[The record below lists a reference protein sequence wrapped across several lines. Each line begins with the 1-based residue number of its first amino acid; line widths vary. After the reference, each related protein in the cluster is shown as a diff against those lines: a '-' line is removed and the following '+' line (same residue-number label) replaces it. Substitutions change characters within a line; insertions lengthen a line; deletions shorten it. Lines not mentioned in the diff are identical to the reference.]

1 LSVALSQK
9 ELAVLLLR
17 CGGCLQVN
25 QEVPMVSTVWTEQKY
40 RLPELLSDIRLLD
53 LLELSGTTVRASQL
67 LNLSQ
72 PTVSR
77 RYRALADDFGL
88 RRDPRSI
95 KRCRY
100 GSTNAMRLLRL
111 GCRAHR
117 LGAGVA
123 RIGTDLLH
131 WHLLEGCDWLL
142 PVPVQFRPACEW
154 AELVRQGVLDGAVV
168 SGLELNA
175 NPEVDVTGLRL
186 LELGRITLAL
196 GVNNESPPRRPSQ
209 PSAVLVPHR
218 GLAPGL
224 HRALF
229 NRGLK
234 LRSVGSSCVTPQH
247 WLRRLADGAT
257 AIPLDPACCAPDSW
271 AEGLVSIPMASEPQ
285 CPVWLVLPKGDGLP
299 GVLTQTLEALQRH
312 SSFSAQGAG

>member
-1 LSVALSQK
+1 
-9 ELAVLLLR
+9 
-17 CGGCLQVN
+17 
-25 QEVPMVSTVWTEQKY
+25 MVSTVSAVQRY

-53 LLELSGTTVRASQL
+53 LLELSGTTVRASRL

-77 RYRALADDFGL
+77 RYRSLADDFGL

-123 RIGTDLLH
+123 RIGTDLMH

-142 PVPVQFRPACEW
+142 PVPVQFRSACDW

-168 SGLELNA
+168 SGLELNG
-175 NPEVDVTGLRL
+175 NSEVDVSGLQL
-186 LELGRITLAL
+186 MELGTMRLAL
-196 GVNNESPPRRPSQ
+196 GVHSRSPLRRPSQ
-209 PSAVLVPHR
+209 ISAVLVPHR

-224 HRALF
+224 HRALL

-234 LRSVGSSCVTPQH
+234 LRSVGSSCITPEH
-247 WLRRLADGAT
+247 WLQRLASGPT
-257 AIPLDPACCAPDSW
+257 AIPIDPGRSGLNGW
-271 AEGLVSIPMASEPQ
+271 AAGLIPIPMGTELRSAL
-285 CPVWLVLPKGDGLP
+285 WLLLPKGDGLP
-299 GVLTQTLEALQRH
+299 EVLTRTAEHLQN
-312 SSFSAQGAG
+312 QPAGPLQKNR

>member
-1 LSVALSQK
+1 
-9 ELAVLLLR
+9 
-17 CGGCLQVN
+17 
-25 QEVPMVSTVWTEQKY
+25 MVSTFSAGQQY
-40 RLPELLSDIRLLD
+40 RLPELLSDIHLLD

-100 GSTNAMRLLRL
+100 GATNAMRLLRL

-131 WHLLEGCDWLL
+131 WHLMAGCDWLL
-142 PVPVQFRPACEW
+142 PVPVQFRSACEW

-175 NPEVDVTGLRL
+175 NPEVDLTGLRL
-186 LELGRITLAL
+186 LELGTIALAL
-196 GVNNESPPRRPSQ
+196 GVHNESPPRRPSQ
-209 PSAVLVPHR
+209 LSAVLVPHR

-224 HRALF
+224 HRALL

-234 LRSVGSSCVTPQH
+234 LRSVGNSCITTEQ
-247 WLRRLADGAT
+247 WLQRLASGGA
-257 AIPLDPACCAPDSW
+257 ALPLDPACCSPGSW
-271 AEGLVSIPMASEPQ
+271 AEALVSMPLASELHS
-285 CPVWLVLPKGDGLP
+285 PVWLVLPKGDGLP
-299 GVLTQTLEALQRH
+299 GVLAQTLEELQRH
-312 SSFSAQGAG
+312 PALRGQGAT

>member
-1 LSVALSQK
+1 
-9 ELAVLLLR
+9 
-17 CGGCLQVN
+17 
-25 QEVPMVSTVWTEQKY
+25 MVSTVSVGQQY
-40 RLPELLSDIRLLD
+40 RLPELLSDICLLD

-131 WHLLEGCDWLL
+131 WHLLADCHWLL

-224 HRALF
+224 HRALL

-234 LRSVGSSCVTPQH
+234 LRSVGNSCITPQH
-247 WLRRLADGAT
+247 WLQRLADGAT
-257 AIPLDPACCAPDSW
+257 AIPLDPACCAPGSW
-271 AEGLVSIPMASEPQ
+271 AEGLMTISLASELHS
-285 CPVWLVLPKGDGLP
+285 PVWLVLPKGDGLP
-299 GVLTQTLEALQRH
+299 TVLSRTLEHMEYAARELSRESQQIFDRR
-312 SSFSAQGAG
+312 

>member
-1 LSVALSQK
+1 
-9 ELAVLLLR
+9 
-17 CGGCLQVN
+17 
-25 QEVPMVSTVWTEQKY
+25 MVSTFSAEQKY

-131 WHLLEGCDWLL
+131 WHLLAGCDWLL
-142 PVPVQFRPACEW
+142 PVPVQFRSACEW

-175 NPEVDVTGLRL
+175 NPAIDVTGLRM
-186 LELGRITLAL
+186 LELGSIALAL
-196 GVNNESPPRRPSQ
+196 GVQGQTTPRRPSQ

-224 HRALF
+224 HRALL
-229 NRGLK
+229 NQGLK
-234 LRSVGSSCVTPQH
+234 LRTVGNSCITTDQ
-247 WLRRLADGAT
+247 WLQRLTTGTT
-257 AIPLDPACCAPDSW
+257 AMPLDRACSAPGSW
-271 AEGLVSIPMASEPQ
+271 AEGLLPISLSSELHS
-285 CPVWLVLPKGDGLP
+285 PVWLVLPKGDGLP
-299 GVLTQTLEALQRH
+299 RVLAQTLEALQGH
-312 SSFSAQGAG
+312 LAFQDPEST

>member
-1 LSVALSQK
+1 
-9 ELAVLLLR
+9 
-17 CGGCLQVN
+17 
-25 QEVPMVSTVWTEQKY
+25 MVSTVSTEQKY

-100 GSTNAMRLLRL
+100 GATHAMRLLRL

-131 WHLLEGCDWLL
+131 CHLLAGCDWLL
-142 PVPVQFRPACEW
+142 PVPLQFRPVSEW

-175 NPEVDVTGLRL
+175 NPEVDFSGLRL
-186 LELGRITLAL
+186 MELGAMRLAL
-196 GVNNESPPRRPSQ
+196 GIHRRSPLRRASQ
-209 PSAVLVPHR
+209 ISAVLVPHR

-224 HRALF
+224 HRALL
-229 NRGLK
+229 NRSLK
-234 LRSVGSSCVTPQH
+234 LRSVGTSCITPNQ
-247 WLRRLADGAT
+247 WLQRLATGNT
-257 AIPLDPACCAPDSW
+257 AMPLDRACCAPGSW
-271 AEGLVSIPMASEPQ
+271 AEGLMPIVQSSDLNS
-285 CPVWLVLPKGDGLP
+285 PVWLVLPKGDGLP
-299 GVLTQTLEALQRH
+299 GVLEQTLEELQRH
-312 SSFSAQGAG
+312 PALQSQGLSE

>member
-1 LSVALSQK
+1 
-9 ELAVLLLR
+9 
-17 CGGCLQVN
+17 
-25 QEVPMVSTVWTEQKY
+25 MVSTFSAEQKY

-117 LGAGVA
+117 LSAGVA

-131 WHLLEGCDWLL
+131 WHLLAGCDWLL

-175 NPEVDVTGLRL
+175 NREVDVTGLRL
-186 LELGRITLAL
+186 LELGSIALAL
-196 GVNNESPPRRPSQ
+196 AIHNESALSRPRQ
-209 PSAVLVPHR
+209 PNAVLVPHR
-218 GLAPGL
+218 GLSPGL
-224 HRALF
+224 HRTLL

-234 LRSVGSSCVTPQH
+234 LRSVGNSCITPEH
-247 WLRRLADGAT
+247 WLQRLADGAS
-257 AIPLDPACCAPDSW
+257 ALPLDPACCGPDAW
-271 AEGLVSIPMASEPQ
+271 AEGLVSIPLVSELR
-285 CPVWLVLPKGDGLP
+285 CPLWLVLPKGDGLP
-299 GVLTQTLEALQRH
+299 GVLAQTMEALQRH
-312 SSFSAQGAG
+312 PSLTVQKAG

>member
-1 LSVALSQK
+1 
-9 ELAVLLLR
+9 
-17 CGGCLQVN
+17 
-25 QEVPMVSTVWTEQKY
+25 MVSTVSAVQQY

-168 SGLELNA
+168 SGLELNV
-175 NPEVDVTGLRL
+175 NPDLDVTGLRL
-186 LELGRITLAL
+186 LELGSLHLAL
-196 GVNNESPPRRPSQ
+196 AVGPQQQ
-209 PSAVLVPHR
+209 PAARFGEVTSLTDVLVAHR

-224 HRALF
+224 HRALLD
-229 NRGLK
+229 RGLRLRTVGNSCCVPEQWLARVQTGSMAMPIDPAACAAGQWAELLTSVPLAVE
-234 LRSVGSSCVTPQH
+234 LRSPL
-247 WLRRLADGAT
+247 WLLLPKT
-257 AIPLDPACCAPDSW
+257 
-271 AEGLVSIPMASEPQ
+271 EGLA
-285 CPVWLVLPKGDGLP
+285 PVVTRA
-299 GVLTQTLEALQRH
+299 VEHLQRL
-312 SSFSAQGAG
+312 SNER

>member
-1 LSVALSQK
+1 
-9 ELAVLLLR
+9 
-17 CGGCLQVN
+17 
-25 QEVPMVSTVWTEQKY
+25 MVSTVSTEQKY

-77 RYRALADDFGL
+77 RYLALAEDFGL
-88 RRDPRSI
+88 RRDPRSM

-100 GSTNAMRLLRL
+100 GATNAIRLLRL

-131 WHLLEGCDWLL
+131 WHLLAGCDWLL
-142 PVPVQFRPACEW
+142 PVPVPFRPACEW

-175 NPEVDVTGLRL
+175 NPQVDVIGLRL
-186 LELGRITLAL
+186 LELGSIALAL
-196 GVNNESPPRRPSQ
+196 GVQGHTAPITPSQ
-209 PSAVLVPHR
+209 LNAVLVPHR
-218 GLAPGL
+218 GQAPGL
-224 HRALF
+224 HRALL

-234 LRSVGSSCVTPQH
+234 LRSVGNSCITPQH
-247 WLRRLADGAT
+247 WLQRLTSGGA
-257 AIPLDPACCAPDSW
+257 ALPLDPACCGPDAW
-271 AEGLVSIPMASEPQ
+271 AEGLVSIPLVSELR
-285 CPVWLVLPKGDGLP
+285 CPVWLVLPNGAGLP
-299 GVLTQTLEALQRH
+299 GVLDQTMEALQRH
-312 SSFSAQGAG
+312 PSLTVQKAG

>member
-1 LSVALSQK
+1 
-9 ELAVLLLR
+9 
-17 CGGCLQVN
+17 
-25 QEVPMVSTVWTEQKY
+25 MVSTVSAEQKY

-53 LLELSGTTVRASQL
+53 LLELSGTTVRASRL

-88 RRDPRSI
+88 MRDPRSI

-100 GSTNAMRLLRL
+100 GTTNAMRLLRL

-131 WHLLEGCDWLL
+131 WHLLAGCDWLL

-168 SGLELNA
+168 SGLEVNA
-175 NPEVDVTGLRL
+175 NPGVDVTGLRL
-186 LELGRITLAL
+186 LELGSIALAL
-196 GVNNESPPRRPSQ
+196 GVQGHTAPIRPSQ
-209 PSAVLVPHR
+209 LNAVMVPHR

-224 HRALF
+224 HRALL

-234 LRSVGSSCVTPQH
+234 LRSVGNSCITPQH
-247 WLRRLADGAT
+247 WLQRLADGGA
-257 AIPLDPACCAPDSW
+257 AMPIDPACCAPKTW
-271 AEGLVSIPMASEPQ
+271 AEELVSIPLTSELHSQ
-285 CPVWLVLPKGDGLP
+285 VWLVLPKGDGLP
-299 GVLTQTLEALQRH
+299 GVLAQTLEALQGHPALRG
-312 SSFSAQGAG
+312 QGVA

>member
-1 LSVALSQK
+1 
-9 ELAVLLLR
+9 
-17 CGGCLQVN
+17 
-25 QEVPMVSTVWTEQKY
+25 MVSTFSAEQKY

-100 GSTNAMRLLRL
+100 GSTNAIRLLRL

-131 WHLLEGCDWLL
+131 WHLLASCDWLL
-142 PVPVQFRPACEW
+142 PVPVLFRPTCEW

-175 NPEVDVTGLRL
+175 TSEVDVTGLRL
-186 LELGRITLAL
+186 QELGSIALAL
-196 GVNNESPPRRPSQ
+196 GVPHQATPCRPSR
-209 PSAVLVPHR
+209 PNAVLVPHR

-224 HRALF
+224 HRALL

-234 LRSVGSSCVTPQH
+234 LRSVGTSCITPQH
-247 WLRRLADGAT
+247 WLQRLTTGGA
-257 AIPLDPACCAPDSW
+257 AMPLDPACCAPGSW
-271 AEGLVSIPMASEPQ
+271 AKGLEPIPLTSELHS
-285 CPVWLVLPKGDGLP
+285 PVWLVLPKGDGLP
-299 GVLTQTLEALQRH
+299 TVLCRTLKSMEYAVRELSNESQQIFDRR
-312 SSFSAQGAG
+312 

>member
-1 LSVALSQK
+1 
-9 ELAVLLLR
+9 
-17 CGGCLQVN
+17 
-25 QEVPMVSTVWTEQKY
+25 MVSKFSAEQKY

-77 RYRALADDFGL
+77 RYRALAEDFGL

-100 GSTNAMRLLRL
+100 GATNAMRLLRL

-117 LGAGVA
+117 LSAGVA

-131 WHLLEGCDWLL
+131 WHLLAGLDWLL
-142 PVPVQFRPACEW
+142 PVPVQFRPAYEW

-168 SGLELNA
+168 SGLELIA

-186 LELGRITLAL
+186 LELGSIALAL
-196 GVNNESPPRRPSQ
+196 GVQRQAGSRRPSQ
-209 PSAVLVPHR
+209 PRAVLVPHR

-224 HRALF
+224 HRALL

-257 AIPLDPACCAPDSW
+257 AIPLDPACCALDFW
-271 AEGLVSIPMASEPQ
+271 AEELVSIPVASELQ

-299 GVLTQTLEALQRH
+299 GVLTQTLEALQLH
-312 SSFSAQGAG
+312 PALLTQGAQ

>member
-1 LSVALSQK
+1 
-9 ELAVLLLR
+9 
-17 CGGCLQVN
+17 
-25 QEVPMVSTVWTEQKY
+25 MVSTVSVGQQY

-131 WHLLEGCDWLL
+131 WHLLADCDWLL

-175 NPEVDVTGLRL
+175 NPEVDVNGLRL
-186 LELGRITLAL
+186 LELGSIALAL
-196 GVNNESPPRRPSQ
+196 GVPQQVAHRRASQ
-209 PSAVLVPHR
+209 LNAVLVPHR

-224 HRALF
+224 HRALL

-234 LRSVGSSCVTPQH
+234 LRSIGNSCITPDH
-247 WLRRLADGAT
+247 WLTRLPQGSVAMP
-257 AIPLDPACCAPDSW
+257 IDPAAAAAGRW
-271 AEGLVSIPMASEPQ
+271 AQQLTPVPLTTELRN
-285 CPVWLVLPKGDGLP
+285 PVWLILPKSDNLP
-299 GVLTQTLEALQRH
+299 SVLDQTLAHFWSFIPKAKESSEYQKTNPQR
-312 SSFSAQGAG
+312 